1 MAYRHKG
8 KKKKYFSFNKGNFAF
23 MALCFLVIAAG
34 MFLISGQYAKAYRT
48 QITYEKQQQDIRLG
62 EEQEKELKTRL
73 GQAISIIP
81 GKSENWLM
89 TGFEDEYHLYFR
101 GDNSQPMA
109 YIEVRLFGGPNKA
122 AFQKMTEEIT
132 KIFGDVL
139 GIAPDHMYIKYS
151 ATPDWGWNGGNF

>member
-1 MAYRHKG
+1 MPFIESKVSV
-8 KKKKYFSFNKGNFAF
+8 K
-23 MALCFLVIAAG
+23 
-34 MFLISGQYAKAYRT
+34 
-48 QITYEKQQQDIRLG
+48 IT

-73 GQAISIIP
+73 GQAISLIP

-89 TGFEDEYHLYFR
+89 TGFEDDYHLYFR
-101 GDNSQPMA
+101 GDNSEPIA

-132 KIFGDVL
+132 KIYGEVL

>member
-1 MAYRHKG
+1 MPFIDSKVSV
-8 KKKKYFSFNKGNFAF
+8 K
-23 MALCFLVIAAG
+23 
-34 MFLISGQYAKAYRT
+34 
-48 QITYEKQQQDIRLG
+48 IT

-73 GQAISIIP
+73 GQAISLIP

-89 TGFEDEYHLYFR
+89 TGFEDDYHLYFS
-101 GDNSQPMA
+101 GDNSEPIA

-132 KIFGDVL
+132 KIYGEVL

>member
-1 MAYRHKG
+1 MPFIDSKVSV
-8 KKKKYFSFNKGNFAF
+8 K
-23 MALCFLVIAAG
+23 
-34 MFLISGQYAKAYRT
+34 
-48 QITYEKQQQDIRLG
+48 IT

-73 GQAISIIP
+73 GQAISLIP

-101 GDNSQPMA
+101 GDNSEPVA

-132 KIFGDVL
+132 KIYGDVL